1 MDMAAAEE
9 EEAEEEVAVAE
20 IAAEKDGTEEVEE
33 VQEETGPSLTRIGE
47 AVGKETV
54 LLHI

>member
-9 EEAEEEVAVAE
+9 EWAEEEVAVAE
-20 IAAEKDGTEEVEE
+20 IAAEKDGTEEV
-33 VQEETGPSLTRIGE
+33 QEETVPTLTRIGE
-47 AVGKETV
+47 EVDKETV

>member
-1 MDMAAAEE
+1 MAAAEE